1 MKKERRTKITVEVY
15 SDLTDL
21 YFIDIIEKKQTKVIG
36 PFNSLDETLRYVYSV
51 LDDPE
56 GTVTVKSVSSGEVSF
71 HAEFSLTPSSSLST
85 KPKKETKE
93 IKDNV
98 IPFRSKK

>member
-1 MKKERRTKITVEVY
+1 MKKERRTKIIVEVY
-15 SDLTDL
+15 SDPADL

-56 GTVTVKSVSSGEVSF
+56 GTVTVKSVSTGEFSF
-71 HAEFSLTPSSSLST
+71 KAEFSLTPSSFST
-85 KPKKETKE
+85 ETKETKE

-98 IPFRSKK
+98 IPFRRKE

>member
-1 MKKERRTKITVEVY
+1 MKKERRTKIIVEVY
-15 SDLTDL
+15 SDLTNL

-56 GTVTVKSVSSGEVSF
+56 GIVTVTSVSTGEVTF
-71 HAEFSLTPSSSLST
+71 HAEFSLTPSSFST
-85 KPKKETKE
+85 KPKKE

-98 IPFRSKK
+98 IPFRRKK

>member
-15 SDLTDL
+15 SDLADL

-56 GTVTVKSVSSGEVSF
+56 GTVTVTSVSTGEVTF
-71 HAEFSLTPSSSLST
+71 HAEFSLTPSSFST
-85 KPKKETKE
+85 KSKKE

-98 IPFRSKK
+98 IPFRRKE